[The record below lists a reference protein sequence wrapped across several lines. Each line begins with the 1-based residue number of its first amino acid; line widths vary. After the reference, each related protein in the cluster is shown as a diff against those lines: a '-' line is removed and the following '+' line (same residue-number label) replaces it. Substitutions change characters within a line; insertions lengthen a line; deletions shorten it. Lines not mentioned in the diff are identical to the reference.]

1 MLNLMEGIVPE
12 YDRKGKVRGPS
23 GSSVTGIVPTNA
35 YPCLP
40 LSSTPT
46 SPTYIIIGANGDTLY
61 ARLMRAIGREDLIGA
76 SYAHNHHRVARQGEI
91 EEAISAWTSQRHVEE
106 VLTILEGAGIP
117 VGRVVGVKEIVEGEQ
132 VKARGA
138 VEDVEVGKEGE
149 GWKVKMPR
157 VFPLLEGCNTK
168 TRWAGPDLGA
178 HTEEILGELGLNVES
193 IIRLREEGVIG

>member
-1 MLNLMEGIVPE
+1 M
-12 YDRKGKVRGPS
+12 
-23 GSSVTGIVPTNA
+23 TGIVPTNA

-40 LSSTPT
+40 SSSTPA

-61 ARLMRAIGREDLIGA
+61 ARLMHAIGREDLIGA

-91 EEAISAWTSQRHVEE
+91 EEAISAWTSQRRVEE
-106 VLTILEGAGIP
+106 VLTTLESAGVP
-117 VGRVVGVKEIVEGEQ
+117 VGRVVGVKEIAEGEQ

-138 VEDVEVGKEGE
+138 VEDVEVGREGE

-157 VFPLLEGCNTK
+157 VFPVLESCDAK

-178 HTEEILGELGLNVES
+178 HTNEILGELGLDADS
-193 IIRLREEGVIG
+193 IIQLREEGVIG

>member
-1 MLNLMEGIVPE
+1 
-12 YDRKGKVRGPS
+12 
-23 GSSVTGIVPTNA
+23 VTGIVPTNA

-40 LSSTPT
+40 SSSTPA

-61 ARLMRAIGREDLIGA
+61 ARLMHAIGREDLIGT
-76 SYAHNHHRVARQGEI
+76 SYAHNHHRVARQAEI
-91 EEAISAWTSQRHVEE
+91 EEAISAWTSQRRVEE
-106 VLTILEGAGIP
+106 VLTILESAGVP

-138 VEDVEVGKEGE
+138 VEDVDVGREGE

-157 VFPLLEGCNTK
+157 VFPVLESCDAK

-178 HTEEILGELGLNVES
+178 HTNEILGELGLDADS
-193 IIRLREEGVIG
+193 IIQLREEGVIG